1 MEWRQ
6 YGERERMTR
15 PGTSRRGGEMTPP
28 PTTTKEEPK
37 LDTNRERMTTTIP
50 NTTTSRTQERKL
62 CNQHAKMG
70 CLRPYLRHHQVGP
83 VQGL

>member
-1 MEWRQ
+1 MEAVWR
-6 YGERERMTR
+6 ERETKTR
-15 PGTSRRGGEMTPP
+15 PKTGRMGGKMTPP
-28 PTTTKEEPK
+28 PTTLEEEPK
-37 LDTNRERMTTTIP
+37 LDNNREWMTTTTL
-50 NTTTSRTQERKL
+50 NTNTSRTQERKL